1 MLCGTIL
8 LVGDTIHIVLTIC
21 ITSHVIHDLQ
31 GENLFSEGKDAF
43 VTQTLQL
50 LIYVIKD
57 FNVNRELLSFHFA
70 KCVMLIIKRTT
81 I

>member
-8 LVGDTIHIVLTIC
+8 LFGDTIHIVLTIC

-43 VTQTLQL
+43 VTQL
-50 LIYVIKD
+50 LFTNTCYSK
-57 FNVNRELLSFHFA
+57 L
-70 KCVMLIIKRTT
+70 
-81 I
+81 